1 MGAEGG
7 NGGGLRFAQ
16 GVEGTR
22 QEHGDGAGGGHER
35 GIGGGCVFEMVGGK
49 CARAGRKGG
58 AAGMG
63 ELFGMELDREVQR
76 LCRGED
82 LRDLIG
88 GEGDGFAEGVDL
100 VDQPLGGEAVQGGQ
114 ADLVEIGLGAAL
126 VIGRDGM
133 GAKEGGDDA
142 HGAQT
147 GQPPRRKEH
156 PAFGIEVETVAGL
169 DLDRPDAF
177 GKERIKAG
185 KGRDDEVVDGCRP
198 GGGEGREDA
207 APGGGDGGIALTLEP
222 HGEFRGAVAGMD
234 DMGVTIDQR
243 GRDKPAAL
251 IAQRA
256 RCGQV
261 GAGAAPA
268 DEAVGDD
275 DGRIFDQ
282 RRLAGVAGG
291 KAEIGEDHDGRLASG
306 QRCGRNMSAHIR
318 GVKVTKL
325 WAERALLP
333 DGWARDVAV
342 TVGPDGR
349 IARVEAG
356 AAAGCE
362 RRAVLLPAPA
372 NLHSHAFQRAMAG
385 LTEARG
391 PDPRDTFWT
400 WRRLMFRYLEEMK
413 PEQVE
418 AIAAFVQMEMLEAG
432 YACNVEFHYLHHQPD
447 GTPYADT
454 AEMVARIGAAAAVT
468 GIGLTLL
475 PVHYQ
480 FGGCDG
486 RPLAPGQ
493 VRFGTT
499 PEAYLRLWEASARAL
514 AGLPGDRVLGR
525 APHSLR
531 AVSVAGLRAVTEGFH
546 GPLHMHLA
554 EQVAEV
560 EEVSAA
566 LGARPVAW
574 ALDHLPLGP
583 RWCLIHLT
591 QMEPAETRRLAPTG
605 VVAGLCPI
613 TEANLGDGIFDGVR
627 WLAAGGRIGVGSD
640 SNIRISLTEEL
651 RQLDHSQRLR
661 DRVRAALAT
670 PEQSTGRRL
679 YDAVLAGGA
688 QAAGR
693 AAGAIAPGMWADL
706 LALDMRAVDLE
717 GREGDRLLD
726 AWIFA
731 GSDRMVSDVWAAGR
745 HVVHEG
751 RHVARDAVEA
761 GYRRVM
767 RELRDR
773 L

>member
-16 GVEGTR
+16 GVEGAGE
-22 QEHGDGAGGGHER
+22 EHGNGARGGHER
-35 GIGGGCVFEMVGGK
+35 GVAGGCVFEMVGGE
-49 CARAGRKGG
+49 RVHAGRKGR

-76 LCRGED
+76 FCCGKD
-82 LRDLIG
+82 LGDLIG
-88 GEGDGFAEGVDL
+88 GEGDGFAEGVDV
-100 VDQPLGGEAVQGGQ
+100 VDKPLGGEAAQSGQ

-126 VIGRDGM
+126 VIGRDGV
-133 GAKEGGDDA
+133 GAEEGGDDA
-142 HGAQT
+142 DGAQR
-147 GQPPRRKEH
+147 GEAACGLEH
-156 PAFGIEVETVAGL
+156 AAFGVEVETVARL
-169 DLDRPDAF
+169 DLDRRDAF
-177 GKERIKAG
+177 GKEGVEAG
-185 KGRDDEVVDGCRP
+185 KGRGDEVVGCRGT

-207 APGGGDGGIALTLEP
+207 AAGRGDGGIALATKA
-222 HGEFRGAVAGMD
+222 HGEFRRAVAAMD
-234 DMGVTIDQR
+234 KMGVAVDQR
-243 GRDKPAAL
+243 GCHETAAE
-251 IAQRA
+251 IAHRP
-256 RCGQV
+256 CFGQV

-268 DEAVGDD
+268 DQAVGDD
-275 DGRIFDQ
+275 ERGI
-282 RRLAGVAGG
+282 LGHEGGAGVASG
-291 KAEIGEDHDGRLASG
+291 KAKIGEDHDGRLASG
-306 QRCGRNMSAHIR
+306 QCYDKIMSAHIW
-318 GVKVTKL
+318 GVKVTRL

-349 IARVEAG
+349 IARVETG
-356 AAAGCE
+356 AAAGGS
-362 RRAVLLPAPA
+362 RKAILLPAPV

-391 PDPRDTFWT
+391 PNPRDTFWT
-400 WRRLMFRYLEEMK
+400 WRRLMFRYLERMT

-418 AIAAFVQMEMLEAG
+418 AITAFVQMEMLEAG

-447 GTPYADT
+447 GTPYANT
-454 AEMVARIGAAAAVT
+454 GEMAERIAAAAART

-486 RPLAPGQ
+486 RPLGPGQ

-499 PEAYLRLWEASARAL
+499 PESYLRLWEASGRAL
-514 AGLPGDRVLGR
+514 AGLPEDTGLGR

-531 AVSVAGLRAVTEGFH
+531 AVSVAGLRAVTEGFA

-560 EEVSAA
+560 EEVRAA

-583 RWCLIHLT
+583 GWCLIHLT
-591 QMEPAETRRLAPTG
+591 QMETGETERLAPTG

-627 WLAAGGRIGVGSD
+627 WLSAGGRIGVGSD

-670 PEQSTGRRL
+670 PEKSTGRRL

-693 AAGAIAPGMWADL
+693 TAGAIAPGLWADL
-706 LALDMRAVDLE
+706 LALDAGAVDLV

-726 AWIFA
+726 AWVFA

-745 HVVHEG
+745 HMVREG
-751 RHVARDAVEA
+751 RHVARDAIEA